1 MVKSRNHED
10 DDQPVLKMTSIAQ
23 NLPPDTAYCLDEVT
37 RRAARVALAGYDAV
51 RVPYIC
57 QLSGSSEEILLIS
70 RYAAERM
77 VVATRGAIDIDEA
90 RVLAMVHIAK
100 LCEHDI
106 GELLHMPGTKAA
118 SILRDLMARNLAFS
132 HNING
137 VTCYIQTD
145 GDVRTQFMDL
155 ALGALSA

>member
-1 MVKSRNHED
+1 MH
-10 DDQPVLKMTSIAQ
+10 
-23 NLPPDTAYCLDEVT
+23 CLDEIT
-37 RRAARVALAGYDAV
+37 RRAARVALAGNDAV

-57 QLSGSSEEILLIS
+57 QLSGASEEILLIS

-77 VVATRGAIDIDEA
+77 VVATRGIIDIDEA

-100 LCEHDI
+100 LCENDI
-106 GELLHMPGTKAA
+106 GELLHMSGTKAA
-118 SILRDLMARNLAFS
+118 TILQGLMARELAFS

-145 GDVRTQFMDL
+145 GEVRTQFTDL

>member
-1 MVKSRNHED
+1 MS
-10 DDQPVLKMTSIAQ
+10 LIAQ
-23 NLPPDTAYCLDEVT
+23 NMLPEPMHCLDEIT
-37 RRAARVALAGYDAV
+37 RRAARVALAGNDAV

-77 VVATRGAIDIDEA
+77 IVATRGAIDVDEA

-100 LCEHDI
+100 LCENDI
-106 GELLHMPGTKAA
+106 GELLHMSGTKAA
-118 SILRDLMARNLAFS
+118 TILRELMARGLAFA

-145 GDVRTQFMDL
+145 GEVRTQFTDL

>member
-1 MVKSRNHED
+1 MNTLGPHTQST
-10 DDQPVLKMTSIAQ
+10 P
-23 NLPPDTAYCLDEVT
+23 AYCLDEIT
-37 RRAARVALAGYDAV
+37 RRAARVALAQHDAV

-57 QLSGSSEEILLIS
+57 QLSGSAEEILLIS

-77 VVATRGAIDIDEA
+77 VVATRGEIDIDEA

-100 LCEHDI
+100 LCQNDI
-106 GELLHMPGTKAA
+106 AELLRMPGQKTAN
-118 SILRDLMARNLAFS
+118 ILEELVARELAFT

-137 VTCYIQTD
+137 VVCYIQNS
-145 GDVRTQFMDL
+145 GDVHTQFTDL

>member
-1 MVKSRNHED
+1 MLD
-10 DDQPVLKMTSIAQ
+10 MTFIAH
-23 NLPPDTAYCLDEVT
+23 NASTEPMHCLDEIT
-37 RRAARVALAGYDAV
+37 RRAARVALAGNDAV

-77 VVATRGAIDIDEA
+77 VVATRGAIDTDEA

-100 LCEHDI
+100 LCENDI
-106 GELLHMPGTKAA
+106 GELLHMSGNKAVT
-118 SILRDLMARNLAFS
+118 ILRDLIARGLAFS

-145 GDVRTQFMDL
+145 GEVHTQFTDL

>member
-1 MVKSRNHED
+1 
-10 DDQPVLKMTSIAQ
+10 MTSTAQ
-23 NLPPDTAYCLDEVT
+23 NTSSQPMYCLDEIT
-37 RRAARVALAGYDAV
+37 RRAARVALAGNDAV

-57 QLSGSSEEILLIS
+57 QLSGASEEILLIS

-77 VVATRGAIDIDEA
+77 VVATHGAIDIDEA

-100 LCEHDI
+100 LCEQDI
-106 GELLHMPGTKAA
+106 GELLHMSGTKAA
-118 SILRDLMARNLAFS
+118 NILKDLMARNLAFA
-132 HNING
+132 HTING

-145 GDVRTQFMDL
+145 GEVRTQFTDL